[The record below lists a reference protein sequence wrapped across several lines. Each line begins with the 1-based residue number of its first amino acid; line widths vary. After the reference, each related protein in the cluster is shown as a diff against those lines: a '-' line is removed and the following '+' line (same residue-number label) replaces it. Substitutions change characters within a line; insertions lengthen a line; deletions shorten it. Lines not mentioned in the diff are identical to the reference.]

1 MRPNLTFTVPGTP
14 CPKGR
19 PRFYNG
25 RTITDAKTQQAE
37 QNVLACYLA
46 SAADRNPWDG
56 PITVLMKFYFAPS
69 KSWPKWKIT
78 EALAGNFQHTKTPD
92 LDNLAKI
99 IDGLNSVAWN
109 DDSQIM
115 NLQLSKAYAEVPRT
129 EITIVYHDQTE
140 RSVR

>member
-1 MRPNLTFTVPGTP
+1 MSRPDLTFTIPGTP

-19 PRFYNG
+19 PRFYSHA
-25 RTITDAKTQQAE
+25 TTDTKTRIAE
-37 QNVLACYLA
+37 SNLLACYLQ
-46 SAADRNPWDG
+46 AATERNPWDG
-56 PITVLMKFYFAPS
+56 PITVLMRFYFAPS
-69 KSWPKWKIT
+69 KSWPKWKQA
-78 EALAGNFQHTKTPD
+78 EALAGNFMHTKTPD

-115 NLQLSKAYAEVPRT
+115 NLQASKAYAEVPRT
-129 EITIVYHDQTE
+129 EITIVYHEQIE